1 VRRLGLSLSGV
12 AVALVTVG
20 PADAQTYRFQASD
33 GTTHY
38 TNAPT
43 DARYQRTGFAS
54 GTAAG
59 WLRLSGP
66 GPALYVQEIRQSAE
80 RYGVPESLVTAV
92 IRAESGFDPR
102 AVSRKGARGLMQ
114 LMPSTANTL
123 GVRDSFNPQQN
134 IDGGVRHLRGLIE
147 RFGSNLSLAVAAY
160 NAGEGAV
167 ARYGGIPPYP
177 ETQEYV
183 ARVMRL
189 YGSDAGA
196 VATRTYQRVG
206 ADGTITYTNI
216 PPHGR
221 R

>member
-1 VRRLGLSLSGV
+1 
-12 AVALVTVG
+12 
-20 PADAQTYRFQASD
+20 
-33 GTTHY
+33 
-38 TNAPT
+38 
-43 DARYQRTGFAS
+43 
-54 GTAAG
+54 
-59 WLRLSGP
+59 
-66 GPALYVQEIRQSAE
+66 
-80 RYGVPESLVTAV
+80 V

-114 LMPSTANTL
+114 LMPATASTL

-147 RFGSNLSLAVAAY
+147 RFGSNLPLAVAAY

-167 ARYGGIPPYP
+167 MRHGGIPPYP

-183 ARVMRL
+183 ARVMRF
-189 YGSDAGA
+189 YGSDTGT

-216 PPHGR
+216 PPNGR

>member
-1 VRRLGLSLSGV
+1 MVMAGS
-12 AVALVTVG
+12 
-20 PADAQTYRFQASD
+20 ADAQTYRFQASD

-66 GPALYVQEIRQSAE
+66 SPALYVQEIKQSAE

-147 RFGSNLSLAVAAY
+147 RFGSNLPLAVAAY

-189 YGSDAGA
+189 YGGDAGA

-216 PPHGR
+216 PPNGR